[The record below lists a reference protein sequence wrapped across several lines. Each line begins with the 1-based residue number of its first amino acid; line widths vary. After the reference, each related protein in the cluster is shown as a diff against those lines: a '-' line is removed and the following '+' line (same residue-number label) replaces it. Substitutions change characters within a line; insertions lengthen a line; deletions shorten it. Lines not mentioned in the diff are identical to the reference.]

1 MYKYITDKYFRDL
14 DAYNK
19 VLVPHKL
26 TFFKTAQGLSSF
38 EFLKKLSFNLDY
50 NSSNYRWGQRYF
62 DNFTKDFVWIT
73 SNNNKCVPQPFFN
86 QETHQYDVYDAKA
99 YFTEEQLH
107 NHFFAHD
114 KTNRKI
120 SFYYKLNQLDKDELS
135 NYDTALKN
143 MYKVHKN
150 TYGSTQQLNSNILLI
165 DIDNYEYRSAIE
177 TLSLFLDTVN
187 LNICDLL
194 YLEQNAYTGGI
205 HTALVLPYQITNT
218 EFYSQLMK
226 KLNEEGIRIE
236 CNFINSILRF
246 PLSFEYVAIKHNEKV
261 LYFDEF
267 IPQQYWEE
275 SFDSYMNN
283 MNWNPVNS
291 EYLNNLYKELHN
303 ISDYKNY
310 WNIKKHIIKRK
321 KNIKIKNRHTFYNI
335 RSGQRY
341 DTMSKMVPYCKLM
354 GMSLDETSELIY
366 NQNIDSKDLSKW
378 SLDKLKHNITNFYN
392 KCDSQVFSLTRNN
405 KFISNE
411 IYLPIETLTFLESE
425 QFKEQITNRFVYHY
439 INERRKH
446 DDNFKSLSLEKVKVL
461 KEVLPTIFKEIIG
474 KMYFDVNNEK
484 QFIDGINEELGFQIS
499 DSYLKKLQDYSIE
512 SNGIDSPLS
521 KTSLQYLKKSIIKT
535 LSLSEIKYKNR
546 KRNWMLGS
554 CKSYTVKSIY
564 DIYMLLDH
572 LYNSINNKKIWI
584 EEFNLDNNI
593 HILYILLNGN
603 PRVEIR
609 NDKIPINEKIT

>member
-62 DNFTKDFVWIT
+62 DNFTKDFVWRT

-86 QETHQYDVYDAKA
+86 RETHQYDVYDAKA

-165 DIDNYEYRSAIE
+165 DIDNYEYRSAVE

-218 EFYSQLMK
+218 EFYPQLMK

-275 SFDSYMNN
+275 SFDSYINN

-291 EYLNNLYKELHN
+291 EYLNNLYKELHS

-378 SLDKLKHNITNFYN
+378 SLDKLKHNITKFYN

-554 CKSYTVKSIY
+554 CKSYTIKSIY

-584 EEFNLDNNI
+584 EEFNSDNNI

>member
-50 NSSNYRWGQRYF
+50 NSNNYRWGQRYF
-62 DNFTKDFVWIT
+62 DNVSKDFIWTT
-73 SNNNKCVPQPFFN
+73 SNNNKCIYKTYFNKNENHIDSYEVP
-86 QETHQYDVYDAKA
+86 A

-107 NHFFAHD
+107 NHFFAQE
-114 KTNRKI
+114 KLNRKI
-120 SFYYKLNQLDKDELS
+120 SFYYKLEQLDKDELS

-143 MYKVHKN
+143 MYKIHKN
-150 TYGSTQQLNSNILLI
+150 TYGSSQQLNSNILLI

-218 EFYSQLMK
+218 EFYPQLMK

-246 PLSFEYVAIKHNEKV
+246 PLSYEYVAIKHNEKV

-275 SFDSYMNN
+275 SFESYMNN

-335 RSGQRY
+335 RSGKRY

-461 KEVLPTIFKEIIG
+461 KYILPTIFKEIIG

-512 SNGIDSPLS
+512 SNEIDSPLG

-554 CKSYTVKSIY
+554 CKSYTIKSIY

-572 LYNSINNKKIWI
+572 LYNSINNEKIWLK
-584 EEFNLDNNI
+584 EFNSDNNI
-593 HILYILLNGN
+593 HILCILLNGN

-609 NDKIPINEKIT
+609 NNKIPINDKIT